1 MQPPSRLF
9 SFSILY
15 LFMLF
20 AVLLAEHVVLQPRNG
35 VTMGEPSAVGSLMSG
50 EMDEEK
56 KRLQRQRL
64 RSVAIA
70 LGLGFLVLLFY
81 AATIVRMG
89 GQMANQVT
97 N

>member
-1 MQPPSRLF
+1 
-9 SFSILY
+9 
-15 LFMLF
+15 
-20 AVLLAEHVVLQPRNG
+20 
-35 VTMGEPSAVGSLMSG
+35 MSG